1 MKGKCFTGFKG
12 LFFSDWRFNDKW
24 VWYLWVEPKD
34 LGILRRRCFK
44 DIGIDAFLFQETVIA
59 FLALDHANDPFKGV
73 SKTAAKGRAFIGRE
87 AYVLFGTNGESE
99 FCQPKCFE
107 HIDQTNRN

>member
-1 MKGKCFTGFKG
+1 MEGKCLARFKG
-12 LFFSDWRFNDKW
+12 LLLCNWRFNDKW
-24 VWYLWVEPKD
+24 VRHFWIEPKH
-34 LGILRRRCFK
+34 LGILRGRGFK
-44 DIGIDAFLFQETVIA
+44 NIRINALLLQDTVIA
-59 FLALDHANDPFKGV
+59 FFVPDDTNYPFKGI
-73 SKTAAKGRAFIGRE
+73 SKTTAKGSALVSRE